1 MTRLSICVVLV
12 AVVLSGCAPQFV
24 LGPEV
29 APPQGCVEARGRG
42 HDC

>member
-1 MTRLSICVVLV
+1 MTRAVLLAVLLAGCV
-12 AVVLSGCAPQFV
+12 SAPQFE

-29 APPQGCVEARGRG
+29 APPQGCVEARARG